1 MKVLSVFTSKGGS
14 GKSTIAIHMAV
25 IASQQKR
32 KNRVLML
39 DYDVQESSRFWARTR
54 QEANP
59 PLLPADPGNLDG
71 YLSQAREEGIDLV
84 VIDLPPHS
92 ATQSGLALQRSDLV
106 AIPVR
111 PGAFDLW
118 AMQTTVEAV
127 EDAGTKGVFILN
139 QVPPRGVEAD
149 ETEEVLRA
157 KVPQFPVAK
166 ARLGLRKPFSSA
178 LNAGLAITE
187 FAGPKEK
194 ASQEA
199 VALFNE
205 IKGLLK

>member
-1 MKVLSVFTSKGGS
+1 MKILSVFTSKGGS

-32 KNRVLML
+32 RNRVLML
-39 DYDVQESSRFWARTR
+39 DYDVQESSRFWARAR
-54 QEANP
+54 QEDNP
-59 PLLPADPGNLDG
+59 PLLPADPGTLNG
-71 YLSQAREEGIDLV
+71 YLKQAREEGIDLV

-92 ATQSGLALQRSDLV
+92 ATQSGLALEKSDLV

-118 AMQTTVEAV
+118 AMEATAEAV
-127 EDAGTKGVFILN
+127 EEAGAKGAFILN
-139 QVPPRGVEAD
+139 QVPSRGTEAD
-149 ETEEVLRA
+149 ETEQVLRA
-157 KVPQFPVAK
+157 KIPQIPVVK

-178 LNAGLAITE
+178 LNAGLAVTE

-199 VALFNE
+199 VALFRE